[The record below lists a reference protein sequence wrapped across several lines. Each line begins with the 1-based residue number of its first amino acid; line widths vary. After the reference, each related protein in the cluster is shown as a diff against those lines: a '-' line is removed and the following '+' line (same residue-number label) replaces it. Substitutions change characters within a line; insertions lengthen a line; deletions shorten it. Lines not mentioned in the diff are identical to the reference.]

1 MTIAI
6 IYESEEWSNTYL
18 RDYIMKNGYEVV
30 FINFEEAVLNAA
42 FFDSIGLIVNRIFP
56 SSYFRGHM
64 KTYFKGIDFLKELNE
79 KRIPMINS
87 YEALMYDFD
96 KKLVC
101 KTLHDNNIR
110 TPEIYCSSKNFS
122 VDKIEF
128 PCIVKP
134 NSGGRSRY
142 TVKVENIDELFE
154 FLKISPQIEFIFQK
168 YIKSIDNYTLR
179 IEVLNGEVFSAV
191 KRSIDENG
199 ISSYHRGA
207 IYEHVYEL
215 DKHIEHMVIDTL
227 NILNI
232 KMGGIDLI
240 TNDRGPYIID
250 VNATSNFSKE
260 FVDFLQKNPL
270 DKMGDIIIDEYLK
283 IEEAVG

>member
-42 FFDSIGLIVNRIFP
+42 FFDSVGLIVNRIFP
-56 SSYFRGHM
+56 SSFFRGHM

-87 YEALMYDFD
+87 YKALMYDFD

-142 TVKVENIDELFE
+142 TVKVESIDELYE

-207 IYEHVYEL
+207 VYEHVYEL